1 MGRIGFLS
9 ILTGIFMLIGSWL
22 YYMLVKFE
30 LPLYYRIAIMLIVA
44 GVIII
49 IIKQLYDRAKE
60 VKENDS
66 YKDL

>member
-1 MGRIGFLS
+1 MGRVGFLS
-9 ILTGIFMLIGSWL
+9 ILTGMFMLIGSWL

-49 IIKQLYDRAKE
+49 IIKQLFDRAKE